1 MCKKFGINLCN
12 VLTLFQGYLE
22 VKIFNRMKK
31 IQKPK
36 HSANPA
42 EAGPSKAK
50 RQKKDFSIWAQQPDL
65 PAGETLATLKA
76 FAEENRNEVRRNPRK
91 HKAHKDFMD
100 KTFPLR
106 RHEIITAPKL
116 VKAVL
121 MEYPSLKYFIH
132 VSICCKLLVSVI
144 NVNQLQVCLFVC
156 FLANFWLILGYLSEI
171 AVQYF

>member
-1 MCKKFGINLCN
+1 MSWPFSRAIWRSRFSTGWKKSKNLN
-12 VLTLFQGYLE
+12 
-22 VKIFNRMKK
+22 
-31 IQKPK
+31 IQPILLKLVPLRPK
-36 HSANPA
+36 
-42 EAGPSKAK
+42 GK
-50 RQKKDFSIWAQQPDL
+50 KKDFSIWAQQPDL
-65 PAGETLATLKA
+65 PAGETLETLKA

-132 VSICCKLLVSVI
+132 VSISCKLLVSVR
-144 NVNQLQVCLFVC
+144 NVNQLQVCLFV
-156 FLANFWLILGYLSEI
+156 FWPTFGWY
-171 AVQYF
+171 

>member
-1 MCKKFGINLCN
+1 
-12 VLTLFQGYLE
+12 
-22 VKIFNRMKK
+22 MKK

-36 HSANPA
+36 RPANPA

-50 RQKKDFSIWAQQPDL
+50 RQKKDFSTWAQQPDL

-106 RHEIITAPKL
+106 HHEIITAPKL

-132 VSICCKLLVSVI
+132 VSISCKLLVSVR
-144 NVNQLQVCLFVC
+144 NVNQLQVCLFV
-156 FLANFWLILGYLSEI
+156 FWPTFG
-171 AVQYF
+171 

>member
-1 MCKKFGINLCN
+1 MSWPFSRSIWRSRFSTGWKKSKNLN
-12 VLTLFQGYLE
+12 
-22 VKIFNRMKK
+22 
-31 IQKPK
+31 IQPILLKLVPLRPK
-36 HSANPA
+36 
-42 EAGPSKAK
+42 GK
-50 RQKKDFSIWAQQPDL
+50 KKDFSIWAQQPDL

-100 KTFPLR
+100 KTFPLC

-144 NVNQLQVCLFVC
+144 NVNQLQVCLFV
-156 FLANFWLILGYLSEI
+156 F
-171 AVQYF
+171 